1 MGRKR
6 TQHNVQKVI
15 DEEGSLHSLDLKEE
29 DGLYPFSKVWRW
41 RPQSGKGSG
50 ELVSLTIDSL
60 SASPHELF
68 TLGNRHRV
76 FYSEH
81 KDEFPWAVNA
91 MGRGL
96 KTVCFE
102 SRCSKAEG
110 SYKRNAVGM
119 FFEFC
124 RRKQVQL
131 NGPEDLNF
139 LLMCEW
145 RADMRSVDMDSRY
158 KASMFRRCSIVIERI
173 MGTTLMPNT
182 FVLPVYT
189 ADAPEALAPYS
200 DAVMY
205 QLISAVTSDIEAL
218 MNNAKEFSEIMEDP
232 YGNAN
237 YALHDEYLGRVF
249 DVYRNELSFRA
260 SDVNLT
266 SFASAQYQLDLSG
279 WDWDSTYQ
287 SVFEAS
293 FPYMCPNPKL
303 PGTYHLMSLAER
315 EVPSRE
321 SLFPFLVFLLI
332 FSGKNL
338 EVVMTWKRRYTVK
351 GFTIS
356 PLDWKDP
363 FDPNKCRLRGYKGRG
378 KGLGVIEIDDTY
390 ITISDEGIYPILSF
404 LLWYTEPLSAMAS
417 SKSADSLWLYFR
429 NDKAWDYHQ
438 EGIFNFDAKTFLK
451 RHEIWDLKTDASG
464 NLTKERVT
472 NLDSRRFRKVFAEKE
487 LLKAIGESRN
497 HQELHATLSNAL
509 NHKNFDTTLGSY
521 LSLGASR
528 RITDIAIF
536 TLQHKY
542 LEEAR
547 KFRGVM
553 LSGAE
558 QSASTGVAGFYSSCA
573 DPTEPD
579 FEGALIE
586 AGSSCHE
593 YDMCMG
599 CSQSR
604 VFEQH
609 LPRIATRILQYESL
623 RPTMSGERWASEYGR
638 KHARAHDLLTKWSDH
653 DVVAEAWASANS
665 GAVFL
670 PAIIVRG

>member
-6 TQHNVQKVI
+6 TQHNVQGVI
-15 DEEGSLHSLDLKEE
+15 DEEKNLHTLDLKEE
-29 DGLYPFSKVWRW
+29 DGLYPFSKVWHW
-41 RPQSGKGSG
+41 RPQSGKRSG

-68 TLGNRHRV
+68 IVGNHHRL
-76 FYSEH
+76 FYSKH

-96 KTVCFE
+96 KTVCVE

-110 SYKRNAVGM
+110 SSKRNAVGM

-124 RRKQVQL
+124 RRKQIQL

-145 RADMRSVDMDSRY
+145 RADMRSADMDSRY
-158 KASMFRRCSIVIERI
+158 KATMFRRCSVVIERI
-173 MGTTLMPNT
+173 MGTPLMPNN

-189 ADAPEALAPYS
+189 SDASDVLPPYS
-200 DAVMY
+200 DSVMY
-205 QLISAVTSDIEAL
+205 QLIGAVTSDLEAL
-218 MNNAKEFSEIMEDP
+218 MHNAKEFSQLIEDP
-232 YGNAN
+232 GSDAVYSLG
-237 YALHDEYLGRVF
+237 DEYSSRVL

-266 SFASAQYQLDLSG
+266 SFASAQYQLDLFG
-279 WDWDSTYQ
+279 WDWNSTDQ
-287 SVFEAS
+287 SVFEES
-293 FPYMCPNPKL
+293 FPYICPNPKL

-321 SLFPFLVFLLI
+321 SLFPFLIFLLI
-332 FSGKNL
+332 FSGRNL

-356 PLDWKDP
+356 PLHWKDP

-378 KGLGVIEIDDTY
+378 KGRGIIETDDTY
-390 ITISDEGIYPILSF
+390 VTISDEGIYPVLSF
-404 LLWYTEPLSAMAS
+404 LLWYTEPLSAMADP
-417 SKSADSLWLYFR
+417 KSGDSLWLYFR
-429 NDKAWDYHQ
+429 NDKAWDYRK
-438 EGIFNFDAKTFLK
+438 EGIFSSDAKKFLK

-464 NLTKERVT
+464 NSTMERVT
-472 NLDSRRFRKVFAEKE
+472 NLDSRRFRKVFADRE

-521 LSLGASR
+521 LALGESR

-553 LSGAE
+553 LSAAE
-558 QSASTGVAGFYSSCA
+558 QSAPKDVAGFYASCA

-579 FEGALIE
+579 FEGAMVE
-586 AGSSCHE
+586 TGSSCHE

-604 VFEQH
+604 VFEKH

-623 RPTMSGERWASEYGR
+623 RPTMSGERWDTEYGR
-638 KHARAHDLLTKWSDH
+638 KHARAHDLLTKWSDQ
-653 DVVAEAWASANS
+653 DVVAEAWVSAHS
-665 GAVFL
+665 GAICL

>member
-6 TQHNVQKVI
+6 TQHNVQEVINEEKV
-15 DEEGSLHSLDLKEE
+15 LHSLDLKEE
-29 DGLYPFSKVWRW
+29 DGLYPFSTVWRW
-41 RPQSGKGSG
+41 RPQAGKGSG

-60 SASPHELF
+60 SVSPHELAI
-68 TLGNRHRV
+68 LGNHHR
-76 FYSEH
+76 FFCSEH

-102 SRCSKAEG
+102 SRCSKAEA
-110 SYKRNAVGM
+110 SYKRNAVGL

-158 KASMFRRCSIVIERI
+158 KSAMFRRCSVVIERI
-173 MGTTLMPNT
+173 MGTPLMPNT

-189 ADAPEALAPYS
+189 SDAPEALAPYS

-218 MNNAKEFSEIMEDP
+218 MYNAKEFSQIMEDP
-232 YGNAN
+232 NLN
-237 YALHDEYLGRVF
+237 SVYAFYDEYSSRVF

-266 SFASAQYQLDLSG
+266 SFTSAQYQLDLLE
-279 WDWDSTYQ
+279 WNWEPANQ
-287 SVFEAS
+287 SVFEES
-293 FPYMCPNPKL
+293 FPYVCPNPKL
-303 PGTYHLMSLAER
+303 PGTYHLMTLAER

-338 EVVMTWKRRYTVK
+338 EVVMTWKRRYMVK
-351 GFTIS
+351 GFAVS

-363 FDPNKCRLRGYKGRG
+363 FDQNKCRLRGYKGRG
-378 KGLGVIEIDDTY
+378 KGRGVIETDDTY
-390 ITISDEGIYPILSF
+390 VTISDDGIYPILSF
-404 LLWYTEPLSAMAS
+404 LLWYTEPLSAMATP
-417 SKSADSLWLYFR
+417 KTADSLWLYFR
-429 NDKAWDYHQ
+429 KDKAWDYHQ
-438 EGIFNFDAKTFLK
+438 EGIFYSDAKKFLM

-472 NLDSRRFRKVFAEKE
+472 NLDSRRFRKVFADKE

-509 NHKNFDTTLGSY
+509 NHKSFDTTLGSY
-521 LSLGASR
+521 LAQGASR
-528 RITDIAIF
+528 KITDIAIF

-553 LSGAE
+553 LSKSE
-558 QSASTGVAGFYSSCA
+558 QSASTDVAGFYASCA

-579 FEGALIE
+579 FEGAMVE
-586 AGSSCHE
+586 TGSSCHE

-599 CSQSR
+599 CGQSR

-623 RPTMSGERWASEYGR
+623 RPTMSGERWETEYGR
-638 KHARAHDLLTKWSDH
+638 KHARAHDLLTKWSDQ

-670 PAIIVRG
+670 PAIIARG

>member
-6 TQHNVQKVI
+6 TQHNVQEVINEEKV
-15 DEEGSLHSLDLKEE
+15 LHSLDLKEE
-29 DGLYPFSKVWRW
+29 DGLYPFSTVWRW
-41 RPQSGKGSG
+41 RPQAGKGSG

-60 SASPHELF
+60 SASPHELVI
-68 TLGNRHRV
+68 LGNHHRV

-102 SRCSKAEG
+102 SRCSKAEA
-110 SYKRNAVGM
+110 SYKRNAVGL

-158 KASMFRRCSIVIERI
+158 KAAMFRRCSVVIERI
-173 MGTTLMPNT
+173 MGTPLMPNT

-189 ADAPEALAPYS
+189 SDAPEALAPYS

-218 MNNAKEFSEIMEDP
+218 MYNSKEFSQIMEDSDS
-232 YGNAN
+232 NSV
-237 YALHDEYLGRVF
+237 YALYDEYSSRVI
-249 DVYRNELSFRA
+249 DVYRNELSFRT

-266 SFASAQYQLDLSG
+266 SFTSAQYQLDLLE
-279 WDWDSTYQ
+279 WDWEPANQ
-287 SVFEAS
+287 SVFEES
-293 FPYMCPNPKL
+293 FPYVCPNPKL
-303 PGTYHLMSLAER
+303 PGTYNLMTLAER

-321 SLFPFLVFLLI
+321 SLFP
-332 FSGKNL
+332 
-338 EVVMTWKRRYTVK
+338 
-351 GFTIS
+351 

-378 KGLGVIEIDDTY
+378 KGRGVIETDDTY
-390 ITISDEGIYPILSF
+390 VTISDEGIYPILSF

-438 EGIFNFDAKTFLK
+438 EGIFNYDAKKFLK
-451 RHEIWDLKTDASG
+451 RHEIWDLKTDVSG
-464 NLTKERVT
+464 VLTKERVT
-472 NLDSRRFRKVFAEKE
+472 NLDSRRFRKVFADKE

-509 NHKNFDTTLGSY
+509 NHKSFDTTLGSY
-521 LSLGASR
+521 LAKGASR

-553 LSGAE
+553 LSGSE
-558 QSASTGVAGFYSSCA
+558 QSASTDVAGFYASCA

-579 FEGALIE
+579 FEGAMV
-586 AGSSCHE
+586 ATGSSCHE

-623 RPTMSGERWASEYGR
+623 RPTMSGERWETEYGR
-638 KHARAHDLLTKWSDH
+638 KHTRAHDLLTKWSDQ